1 MKKQMTSYSIFHAR
15 LPEVRGLMCCH
26 QEISLK
32 PAGRINST
40 LPMCRTHK
48 GFTLIEVMVA
58 LTIIAIS
65 LGALLS
71 TSGTQANSAG
81 YLKQKT
87 LAHWVAVN
95 ELTQIRIAKEF
106 PDIGDKKGETA
117 MANNDWYWI
126 RTTKATEDENARQ
139 ITFTMYSDKERTQ
152 NITSLIGYAN
162 RDAPI
167 LTTQ

>member
-1 MKKQMTSYSIFHAR
+1 MFKI
-15 LPEVRGLMCCH
+15 
-26 QEISLK
+26 K
-32 PAGRINST
+32 PGKT
-40 LPMCRTHK
+40 QT

-71 TSGTQANSAG
+71 SSGTQANSAS

-106 PDIGDKKGETA
+106 PGLGDKKGSTK
-117 MANNDWYWI
+117 MANKEWYWV
-126 RTTKATEDENARQ
+126 RNTLKTEDKGARQ
-139 ITFTMYSDKERTQ
+139 IKFTVYADKDRTK
-152 NITSLIGYAN
+152 NLTTLTGYAN
-162 RDAPI
+162 R
-167 LTTQ
+167 